1 MLHTITIV
9 PKAPLCIARSS
20 PSTLLPLRASTSAIR
35 FRHAHNISHHASP
48 PSRQLHGH
56 PAAHH
61 PGRDEPPPISTVNDA
76 EVAHFSRLSALW
88 WDERGEFALLHKM
101 NPHRIRFIREKVLQ
115 LRRDEQPYT
124 SSGAA
129 PTTPPPESSRVLEGM
144 DVLDVGCGGGILSE
158 VHFFLFLPLHHG
170 PNLSVATTLVPRGRA
185 DVLDFIID
193 LYTHRASRVSAR
205 TRSPSTRQRRM
216 SASRRA
222 TQRQTPAS
230 PRCRTV
236 MRRPRRSCRSQSGS
250 MSSARRRSSST
261 WITQLRFCVRVQS
274 SSRYVYPL
282 PLPLV
287 SSRPHRC
294 VISSLRPFF

>member
-1 MLHTITIV
+1 MLHTIV

-35 FRHAHNISHHASP
+35 CRHAHNIFHHASP

-115 LRRDEQPYT
+115 LRCDEQPYT

-129 PTTPPPESSRVLEGM
+129 PATPPLESSRVLEGM

-158 VHFFLFLPLHHG
+158 VRFFLFLPLPHG
-170 PNLSVATTLVPRGRA
+170 PNLSVATTLVPGAGRTFWI
-185 DVLDFIID
+185 LLLTYIR
-193 LYTHRASRVSAR
+193 TEPRASRREHAR
-205 TRSPSTRQRRM
+205 
-216 SASRRA
+216 
-222 TQRQTPAS
+222 
-230 PRCRTV
+230 
-236 MRRPRRSCRSQSGS
+236 
-250 MSSARRRSSST
+250 
-261 WITQLRFCVRVQS
+261 
-274 SSRYVYPL
+274 
-282 PLPLV
+282 
-287 SSRPHRC
+287 H
-294 VISSLRPFF
+294 